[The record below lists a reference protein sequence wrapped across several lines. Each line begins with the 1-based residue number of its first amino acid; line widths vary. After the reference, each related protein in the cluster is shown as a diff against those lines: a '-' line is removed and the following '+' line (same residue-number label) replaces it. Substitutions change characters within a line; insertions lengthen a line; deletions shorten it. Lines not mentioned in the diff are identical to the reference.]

1 MKICLKP
8 KNRKTKAGFTF
19 VEILF
24 AFLLLSILAI
34 VAVSALTYPR
44 YLAIMTA
51 RKQAAIH
58 MANEVLETA
67 MGLAYSDRNLQVGS
81 ETMNAEDHFDMHG
94 GEFSVTREIELVA
107 ENGGTP
113 AHKLITVAVAY
124 PGSDDPVVLQTLKT
138 EGN

>member
-1 MKICLKP
+1 MKTCS
-8 KNRKTKAGFTF
+8 KNKKGKKAGFTF

-44 YLAIMTA
+44 YLAIMTV
-51 RKQAAIH
+51 RKQAAID
-58 MANEVLETA
+58 MANEVLESA
-67 MGLAYSDRNLQVGS
+67 MGLAYSDKNLQAGS
-81 ETMNAEDHFDMHG
+81 ETMDAEDHFNMHG
-94 GEFSVTREIELVA
+94 GEFTVTRVIELVA

-113 AHKLITVAVAY
+113 EHKLITVTVGY